1 MVPPPGRSG
10 LGVSPLWLLRLIDG
24 VALVQWVVWA
34 CRQLRHELPREAT
47 GKRPRGHPEVYPEE
61 AVLLIALVMRC
72 WRLSYEGMMKWL
84 EAWPALRVACGLRVE
99 DGQGQLRVISVSQF
113 SRRVRRWGTLPY
125 FLLFLVLVQRL
136 VTLNVIKGYDLIL
149 DSTLVEAWS
158 RRDEFAAW
166 SYPKKWVGSLY
177 SYKVHTLLCRSCC
190 LPVMVAVT
198 PGNVSDSVL
207 AIPLLWAAKVLFGF
221 WIRVVRADAAYH
233 TKAITGFVQVIL
245 GAVFVVDQNP
255 RRKGK
260 KQIAS
265 WWVMRV
271 LRGILGKRSMI
282 ERFFAFAKRYFGLG
296 EFQLVGR
303 DRVSRHVLLT
313 YCSMLSVATVAVK
326 LGRRD
331 LMQSP
336 GRVLAY
342 YYGP

>member
-1 MVPPPGRSG
+1 
-10 LGVSPLWLLRLIDG
+10 
-24 VALVQWVVWA
+24 
-34 CRQLRHELPREAT
+34 
-47 GKRPRGHPEVYPEE
+47 
-61 AVLLIALVMRC
+61 VLLIALVMRC
-72 WRLSYEGMMKWL
+72 WRLSYERMLEWL
-84 EAWPALRVACGLRVE
+84 QAWPALREACGLRAQDE
-99 DGQGQLRVISVSQF
+99 YGDLRVISVSQF
-113 SRRVRRWGTLPY
+113 SRRVRRWGALPY

-149 DSTLVEAWS
+149 DSTLVKAWS
-158 RRDEFAAW
+158 RRDEYAAW
-166 SYPKKWVGSLY
+166 SYPKQWVGSVY
-177 SYKVHTLLCRSCC
+177 SYKVHTLICRSCC

-207 AIPLLWAAKVLFGF
+207 AVPLLWAAKVVFGF

-233 TKAITGFVQVIL
+233 TKKITWFVKVVL

-260 KQIAS
+260 KQIES
-265 WWVMRV
+265 WWVMRM

-303 DRVSRHVLLT
+303 ECVSRHLLLT

-331 LMQSP
+331 LMLSP
-336 GRVLAY
+336 GRVLAC
-342 YYGP
+342 YYGA